1 MRTAAA
7 IVAAWLAFD
16 LAVLAV
22 LLVLYRRARRREK
35 RWQHERLRTA
45 RHLPDGDGAVHF
57 EPARGCVSHRP

>member
-16 LAVLAV
+16 LAV

-35 RWQHERLRTA
+35 RWQHERLHTA
-45 RHLPDGDGAVHF
+45 RHLPDGDGPVHF
-57 EPARGCVSHRP
+57 AHGCVRP